1 MKNNASLAYA
11 VLLIIGDFVALLAAF
26 SLAYVLRVRWDPRP
40 LVYHIPARTYFAAIL
55 TTLPLWIMVHGL
67 IGLYSQR
74 VYEKRFTEIGHL
86 LIGSFIGILVIIGYD
101 FVTQDKLFPARLVPV
116 YALGLGFGF
125 LLVFRSIARLTR
137 RWLYSYG
144 FGVSNVLI
152 IGNTTANDQLGD
164 AIRDTKSTGQKVVAA
179 VSSHQSR
186 YFKTYPSFHVAI
198 EHIKQPIHS
207 IIQTELFNDQ
217 KQNNEILHYSQQ
229 NHISYRFIPGN
240 GDLFVGNIAV
250 DLFAG
255 LPMIAVHQTALV
267 GWGRV
272 AKRLFDI
279 FLSFILL
286 IITSPIMLVIALL
299 EITIGGGWPIF
310 FRQTRL
316 TRFNNEFLV
325 FKFRTHRNGISG
337 LTDKEAFTKLG
348 KPELYDKYKAN
359 GYALDKD
366 PRITRLGR
374 FLRKTSLD
382 ELPQLFNVFRGDIS
396 LVGPRALIPEELN
409 TYDKKHA
416 ILSVKSGLTGLA
428 QVSGRQH
435 ISFEERRRLDVYY
448 VQNWTFWGDIVI
460 LVKTLRAVVSGRGA
474 E

>member
-1 MKNNASLAYA
+1 MKNNASLAYS
-11 VLLIIGDFVALLAAF
+11 VLLIIGDFVVLLAAF

-40 LVYHIPARTYFAAIL
+40 LIFLIPARTYFAAIL

-67 IGLYSQR
+67 IGLYNQS
-74 VYEKRFTEIGHL
+74 VYEKRFTEIGRL
-86 LIGSFIGILVIIGYD
+86 LIGSVIGILVIIGYD

-125 LLVFRSIARLTR
+125 LLVFRSVARLAR
-137 RWLYSYG
+137 RWLYAYG

-152 IGNTTANDQLGD
+152 IGNAHANDQIGD
-164 AIRDTKSTGQKVVAA
+164 AIRNTKSTGLKVLAA
-179 VSSHQSR
+179 VSNHQSR
-186 YFKTYPSFHVAI
+186 YFKTYPSFDIAL

-207 IIQTELFNDQ
+207 IIQTELFNNQ
-217 KQNNEILHYSQQ
+217 KQNNEILHYTQQ
-229 NHISYRFIPGN
+229 NHISYRFVPGS

-255 LPMIAVHQTALV
+255 LPMIAVHQTALI

-279 FLSFILL
+279 LLSLILI
-286 IITSPIMLVIALL
+286 IITSPLMLIISLL
-299 EITIGGGWPIF
+299 EVTFGGGWPIF

-316 TRFNNEFLV
+316 TRFNNEFMV
-325 FKFRTHRNGISG
+325 FKFRTHHKDISG
-337 LTDKEAFTKLG
+337 LTDKEAFQKLG
-348 KPELYDKYKAN
+348 KPELYYKYKAS
-359 GYALDKD
+359 GYALDND
-366 PRITRLGR
+366 PRTTTLGR
-374 FLRKTSLD
+374 LLRKTSLD

-428 QVSGRQH
+428 QVSGRQN
-435 ISFEERRRLDVYY
+435 ISFQERRRLDVYY

-460 LVKTLRAVVSGRGA
+460 LTKTLRTVLTGRGA